1 MLGWMKEHWIL
12 TGLLALTAYDAAK
25 VAITGKGFTQTT
37 VSETVGPGQV
47 DSMTIGH
54 GANFNLLPVGGAI
67 QSLTSS
73 DPSVVVVKSVPG
85 GMTSALKA
93 GNAMLTVGFGNGL
106 TASVAVTV
114 T

>member
-1 MLGWMKEHWIL
+1 MFGWMKEHWIL

-25 VAITGKGFTQTT
+25 VAITGKGLSQTT
-37 VSETVGPGQV
+37 VSQTVGPGEI
-47 DSMTIGH
+47 DSMTLGH
-54 GANFNLLPVGGAI
+54 GANFNLLAVGHTI
-67 QSLTSS
+67 QSLVSS
-73 DPSVVVVKSVPG
+73 DPSVVAVKSVAG

-93 GNAMLTVGFGNGL
+93 GSSMLSIVFENGL